1 MSGSGRLLHELSTA
15 ELLAVLEAADDD
27 ALQAAHA
34 AAAPTAR
41 VVDAVVRC
49 WPRGGRL
56 IYVGAGT
63 SGRIGALDAAE
74 CAPTFGVDEARVR
87 AVIAGGARA
96 LTHAVEGAE
105 DSEEAGREAIE
116 ELDVGAAD
124 VVVALSASG
133 ATPFTCAALEEAMR
147 RGATGAAIT
156 CSAGSRLAAAARI
169 AVVVAVGREVIDGS
183 TRMKAGTAQKLV
195 CNAISTAA
203 FIRLGRVWGEHM
215 VAVRTSSDKLRLRA
229 TAILQK
235 LADCDD
241 EEAAGALLAEAG
253 NDLPTALLM
262 ARSGVARP
270 AAQRYLERAHGDVHR
285 ALALALAG
293 DGLAS

>member
-1 MSGSGRLLHELSTA
+1 MTGDDQRLHELSTA
-15 ELLAVLEAADDD
+15 ELLAVLEAADGD

-34 AAAPTAR
+34 AAPQTAL

-49 WPRGGRL
+49 WPQGGRL

-74 CAPTFGVDEARVR
+74 CRPTFGVDEARVR
-87 AVIAGGARA
+87 AVIAGGAGA
-96 LTHAVEGAE
+96 LAHAVEGAE
-105 DSEEAGREAIE
+105 DSEEAGREAIGK
-116 ELDVGAAD
+116 LDVGAAD

-133 ATPFTCAALEEAMR
+133 TTPFTCAALEEATR
-147 RGATGAAIT
+147 RGATSAAIT
-156 CSAGSRLAAAARI
+156 CSPGSRLAASARI
-169 AVVVAVGREVIDGS
+169 PVVLAVGREVIDGS

-203 FIRLGRVWGEHM
+203 FVRLGRVWGEHM
-215 VAVRTSSDKLRLRA
+215 VGVRTSNDKLRLRA

-241 EEAAGALLAEAG
+241 EEAAGLLAEAG
-253 NDLPTALLM
+253 DDLPTALVM
-262 ARSGVARP
+262 ALSGVARE
-270 AAQRYLERAHGDVHR
+270 AAERYLERAHGDVHR
-285 ALALALAG
+285 ALALAG
-293 DGLAS
+293 DGLAP